1 MSLADNMATAVE
13 ADDVQLI
20 ALSLQG
26 NRDAF
31 GEIVARYQTLICSLA
46 YSACGDIHLSEELAQ
61 ETFVT
66 AWRKLRSLREP
77 AKFKSWLCGIA
88 RNLSHN
94 TLRRQGRAP
103 TISAE
108 ELIDEP
114 LSLAASP
121 QEDAISHE
129 EEKLLWRA
137 VQELPANYREPMVL
151 FYRGDESVG
160 AVAEALEISEDA
172 VKQRLSRGRVMVT
185 EHIERALRAT
195 LRNSVPGK
203 AFTLGVMM
211 ALPALTISAKAAVLG
226 APAAKG
232 GTGAKAA
239 AATGWLGA
247 ILSPILILLGYYS
260 GYRVGI
266 DQAQLKSERK
276 FIRSFYLKLTGFIAA
291 FYLSFG
297 LLLWWFS
304 TNERHQLVFYSD
316 ALIGLGIVY
325 TLAIFALAFWTW
337 RESRALF
344 VRIATG
350 KVALH
355 SRKAGEEYRSR
366 TTLLGLPLI
375 HVRLFHR
382 LPGEGP
388 VKGWIAVGDQ
398 AFGGLVAFGK
408 MAVAPISV
416 GFVAVGLF
424 SWGLMSI
431 GGLAVGGFS
440 IALWSFGGFAVGWQA
455 WGGCA
460 IAWNLAAG
468 TAAVAHDFAL
478 GTVAQALQANN
489 RIARQALESSSSFPI
504 LLTIYRH
511 FVLLNSIWVL
521 PLFFWWRAVGR
532 RARS

>member
-1 MSLADNMATAVE
+1 MSLANNTATAVA
-13 ADDVQLI
+13 ADDAQLI

-26 NRDAF
+26 SRDAF

-94 TLRRQGRAP
+94 TLRRQRRAP

-108 ELIDEP
+108 ELINEP
-114 LSLAASP
+114 LSPAASP

-129 EEKLLWRA
+129 EEKLLRRA
-137 VQELPANYREPMVL
+137 LQALPANYREPMIL
-151 FYRGDESVG
+151 FYREDESVG

-203 AFTLGVMM
+203 AFTLGVVL
-211 ALPALTISAKAAVLG
+211 ALPELTISAKAAALG
-226 APAAKG
+226 TSAAKG
-232 GTGAKAA
+232 STAAKAA
-239 AATGWLGA
+239 SVTGWLGA

-260 GYRVGI
+260 GYRLGL

-276 FIRSFYLKLTGFIAA
+276 FIRSFYLKLTGLIAV

-297 LLLWWFS
+297 LLLWWSS
-304 TNERHQLVFYSD
+304 TNASHHPVLYVRLFTV
-316 ALIGLGIVY
+316 LGIIY
-325 TLAIFALAFWTW
+325 TLAAFGFALRFW
-337 RESRALF
+337 RKKRALLA
-344 VRIATG
+344 RQSTER
-350 KVALH
+350 VALD
-355 SRKAGEEYRSR
+355 STRAGGEYRSR
-366 TTLLGLPLI
+366 AMLLGLPLI
-375 HVRLFHR
+375 HVRLFRR

-388 VKGWIAVGDQ
+388 VKGWIAVGDH
-398 AFGGLVAFGK
+398 AFGGLIAFGK

-416 GFVAVGLF
+416 GFAAVGLF
-424 SWGLMSI
+424 SWGLMAI

-440 IALWSFGGFAVGWQA
+440 IALWSFGGFALGWQA

-478 GTVAQALQANN
+478 GTVAQAMQANN

-504 LLTIYRH
+504 LITIYRH

-521 PLFFWWRAVGR
+521 PLFFWWRAVAR
-532 RARS
+532 RARP